1 MNDCPTAAEQR
12 PLSIP
17 ANGKMLASVLIA
29 TTGGG
34 RLEDI
39 VQTYLG
45 NRTAHLEVIVIV
57 DNPAVGRA
65 AFLAPFRS
73 DGRLKVVFND
83 ANIGLTRSLNSGL
96 MACCGDLILR
106 NDDDDLPRPDRVAR
120 TVAFFEEHPECD
132 LAYSFARGI
141 DAPSGRSW
149 TIGGPSADADIKS
162 QLLRRN
168 FIVHSSLAFRADR
181 LRALGGYDATFRY
194 AQDYDLYLRS
204 IRAGLLFGCIP
215 EVLVERYYH
224 GSAITV
230 ERRRTQLLCAFAAR
244 LVHEVEIGADRANWR
259 MIFRYL
265 KLLAIP
271 GALRALRRRLGHG
284 R

>member
-1 MNDCPTAAEQR
+1 MSERLTAAELRLQG
-12 PLSIP
+12 IP
-17 ANGKMLASVLIA
+17 AHGDMLASVLIA

-39 VQTYLG
+39 VRTYLG
-45 NRTAHLEVIVIV
+45 NPTAHLEVVVIV
-57 DNPAVGRA
+57 DNPVVDRA
-65 AFLAPFRS
+65 AFLAPFRP
-73 DGRLKVVFND
+73 DGRLKVAFND
-83 ANIGLTRSLNSGL
+83 VNIGLTRSLNSGL

-106 NDDDDLPRPDRVAR
+106 NDDDDLPHPDRVAR
-120 TVAFFEEHPECD
+120 TVAFFQEHPECD

-141 DAPSGRSW
+141 DAPSGRAW
-149 TIGGPSADADIKS
+149 MIDGPSADADIKA

-168 FIVHSSLAFRADR
+168 FIAHSSLAFRADR
-181 LRALGGYDATFRY
+181 LKALGGYNATFRY

-204 IRAGLLFGCIP
+204 IRAGLSFGCIP

-224 GSAITV
+224 GNAITV

-244 LVHEVEIGADRANWR
+244 LVHEAEVGAERANWR

-271 GALRALRRRLGHG
+271 SALRALRRRVGHG

>member
-1 MNDCPTAAEQR
+1 VNDHVTVAESR
-12 PLSIP
+12 PQGAP
-17 ANGKMLASVLIA
+17 ANGEVLASVLIA

-39 VQTYLG
+39 VRTYLG
-45 NRTAHLEVIVIV
+45 NPTARLEVIVIV

-73 DGRLKVVFND
+73 DGRLKVAFND

-106 NDDDDLPRPDRVAR
+106 NDDDDLPHPDRVAR
-120 TVAFFEEHPECD
+120 TVAFFREHPDCD

-149 TIGGPSADADIKS
+149 TIAGPTLDADIKA

-168 FIVHSSLAFRADR
+168 FIVHSSLAFRAGP
-181 LRALGGYDATFRY
+181 LKALGGYDATFRY

-204 IRAGLLFGCIP
+204 IRAGLSFGCIP

-224 GSAITV
+224 GNAITV
-230 ERRRTQLLCAFAAR
+230 ERRRTQLLCAFATR
-244 LVHEVEIGADRANWR
+244 LVHEAEIGANRANWR

-265 KLLAIP
+265 RLLALP
-271 GALRALRRRLGHG
+271 DALRSLRRRLGHG